1 MFQWFNAREASEL
14 GNALADKFV
23 AQTTDSSTDRGK
35 PVQDLLRH
43 ADGDAR
49 TSRLNMLKRAKLA
62 NAFKWRLL
70 EKGIEK
76 NIADEVTHKLVLHL
90 SLRGSGN
97 AQNPGPAAA
106 PAVRAAPASPRELLA
121 RGNHCLEQGDFA
133 KAVAIYRELVDR
145 HPRHG
150 EGYRNLGAALFNLG
164 RYTEAESLLRKAVEL
179 DPNNYEFLGALGTF
193 FRAFGRAAE
202 SESMLRRALKLN
214 PKYADARA
222 SLGET
227 LLQRGR
233 LRDAKARF
241 EKVLKSEP
249 RHVQALLGTAK
260 IAQMEGRFEDAAA
273 IYRRVLAMRPKNPQA
288 LAGLPA
294 ISKMTAADSD
304 WLKTVEETAAGGIAC
319 LEESDLRFAIGKY
332 YDDVEDYPRAFESYK
347 RANELRK
354 AAAEPYL
361 PEKRTGF
368 VDSMIR
374 GYTRDAIAQAVGGSD
389 SVKPI
394 FIVGMARSGTSL
406 TEQIIASHPAV
417 RGAGELAFWSETA
430 QKNEEAIKRG
440 VLDEATRK
448 QLAEDYLRV
457 LAEDAPGAERVID
470 KAPFNSDFLGV
481 IRTVFPKARI
491 IYMQRD
497 PVDTCLSCYFQS
509 FALSINFTMDL
520 ADLAQYYREHQRL
533 MAHWRAVLPAG
544 TILDVPYEK
553 LVDDPKLWTRKI
565 LDFLGLE
572 WDDRCL
578 DFTKTQRPVSTA
590 SSWQVRQSVYKTSVA
605 RWRHYEK
612 FIGPLLK
619 LKA

>member
-214 PKYADARA
+214 PKFVDARA

-361 PEKRTGF
+361 PAERTGF

-544 TILDVPYEK
+544 TVLDVPYEG
-553 LVDDPKLWTRKI
+553 LIADPNLWTRKS

-578 DFTKTQRPVSTA
+578 DFTKTRRAVSTA
-590 SSWQVRQSVYKTSVA
+590 SSWQVRQKIYKTSVA